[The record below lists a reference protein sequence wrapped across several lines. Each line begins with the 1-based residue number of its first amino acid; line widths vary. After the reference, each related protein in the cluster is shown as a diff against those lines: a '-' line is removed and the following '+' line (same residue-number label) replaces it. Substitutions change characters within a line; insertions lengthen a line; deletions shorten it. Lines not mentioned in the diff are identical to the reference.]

1 MSGPTADA
9 ANAAVLE
16 PVAPAARA
24 AAAVIPRRVLL
35 GCWAGSLVLLLALVG
50 GPPVQRTQEA
60 RVLETAR
67 EMLGQPWRA
76 WLIPQLNGDLRLRK
90 PPLPYWFA
98 AAAYKVGGVNETAGR
113 VPTAVIGWL
122 TLGVTFL
129 ATERLFGTRAGFFA
143 AATLLASYLFFR
155 HTRLAETDAPATLF
169 VTLAVYGVLRAA
181 SEGRGRGDCGLRIDF
196 GEFSWSLSLSLRRA
210 QSSRAEG
217 SRAADCGF
225 EERPTNP
232 KSEIRNPK
240 LQDPHPNPL
249 PEYRERGRTAA
260 RLPVSALWLHIAAAS
275 AGLAFLSK
283 GGPGLFPIL
292 FLVGYAAVARRWD
305 VARRFVTSGAAIT
318 LLLVGVSWY
327 AFAAWTVGPKQ
338 FFQEMREL
346 GSGEDHGAP
355 FYMYFPQILVAT
367 VPWSGMVVLGLVEAV
382 RRWRAD
388 VRARVVLVWVAACL
402 LPLFVAGNKQFHY
415 LMPLTPALMVLA
427 GWALDAAC
435 GPAAVAGD
443 RTGFADA
450 GRSIMRLTVIAA
462 FLAGVLL
469 PFVARHELG
478 RARPGDLVLALGL
491 LVLVFGIAL
500 LRKAYGRAVGSAAFA
515 GGCALALVLLLGVWW
530 PTLRPHNTRAVARE
544 IRSRLPE
551 GPYCYVGANFSLPLC
566 FNLRTEIPRATN
578 PAQLMSLVRGHGV
591 RGVIAQTKSGREA
604 PRPADAADGSVRFR
618 DLGQVQGEDQVIEL
632 YSVDRRGAE

>member
-1 MSGPTADA
+1 MSCP
-9 ANAAVLE
+9 AAVLE

-24 AAAVIPRRVLL
+24 PTAVISRRALL

-67 EMLGQPWRA
+67 EMLGRPWRA

-98 AAAYKVGGVNETAGR
+98 AAGYKLGGVNETAGR

-129 ATERLFGTRAGFFA
+129 AAERLFGTRAGFFA
-143 AATLLASYLFFR
+143 AATLLGSYLFFR

-181 SEGRGRGDCGLRIDF
+181 SEGRGQGDCGWRI
-196 GEFSWSLSLSLRRA
+196 
-210 QSSRAEG
+210 
-217 SRAADCGF
+217 ADGGLKDLALD
-225 EERPTNP
+225 P
-232 KSEIRNPK
+232 KSEMRN
-240 LQDPHPNPL
+240 LESQDRRPGPL
-249 PEYRERGRTAA
+249 PEYRVRVQEAEPRS
-260 RLPVSALWLHIAAAS
+260 VSAFWLHVAAAS
-275 AGLAFLSK
+275 TGMAFLSK

-292 FLVGYAAVARRWD
+292 FLFGYAAVARRWD
-305 VARRFVTSGAAIT
+305 VLRRFVTSGAVIT
-318 LLLVGVSWY
+318 LVCVGASWY
-327 AFAAWTVGPKQ
+327 AYAAAVVGPKQ
-338 FFQEMREL
+338 FIEEMHEL
-346 GSGEDHGAP
+346 SSGEDHGGA

-367 VPWSGMVVLGLVEAV
+367 APWSGMVVLGLVEAV
-382 RRWRAD
+382 RRWRVD
-388 VRARVVLVWVAACL
+388 VRARVMVVWVSACL

-435 GPAAVAGD
+435 GPAAVADD

-450 GRSIMRLTVIAA
+450 GRSVMRLTVIAA

-469 PFVARHELG
+469 PVVARHELG

-491 LVLVFGIAL
+491 LVLVVGIAL

-515 GGCALALVLLLGVWW
+515 GGCAVALVLLLGVWW

-544 IRSRLPE
+544 IRNQLPQ
-551 GPYCYVGANFSLPLC
+551 GPYCYIGANFSLPLC
-566 FNLRTEIPRATN
+566 FNLRTEIRRATT
-578 PAQLMSLVRGHGV
+578 PAQLMSLVREHGV
-591 RGVIAQTKSGREA
+591 RGAIAQSKAGREA
-604 PRPADAADGSVRFR
+604 PRPADAPDGSVRFR
-618 DLGQVQGEDQVIEL
+618 DLGQVQGEDQVFEL
-632 YSVDRRGAE
+632 YSVERRGAR